1 MNKKIKFLFIIIV
14 IGILTGCAEIYPGIT
29 SEIKQV
35 ATGFKFTEGPAV
47 APNGDIYFTDIP
59 NNKIHI
65 WLAKGSLL
73 TYLENTGGANGL
85 LFDNNGNLLVCE
97 GGNRRLVSINPKTKR
112 KATILADNFK
122 NKKLNSP
129 NDLWIDPKGGIYF
142 TDPRYGKRKNLEQ
155 NGEHVYYLPPEGE
168 AIKRVID
175 DMVRPNGVVGT
186 FDGKKL
192 YVADHGGN
200 KIFSY
205 NINNNGTL
213 SDKKL
218 FTEEGSDGMA
228 LDKNGNLYITT
239 DAVLVYNP
247 EGKLLRRIE
256 VPERPSN
263 ICFGKNGKTV
273 FITART
279 SLYGKKIRKK
289 ND

>member
-1 MNKKIKFLFIIIV
+1 MNKKIKFLSIV
-14 IGILTGCAEIYPGIT
+14 IVAGIVAGCAGIYPGVT
-29 SEIKQV
+29 GEIKQV

-59 NNKIHI
+59 NNKIYV
-65 WLAKGSLL
+65 WSVKGSLS

-97 GGNRRLVSINPKTKR
+97 GGNRRLVSINPKTKT
-112 KATILADNFK
+112 TILADNF
-122 NKKLNSP
+122 NDKKLNSP
-129 NDLWIDPKGGIYF
+129 NDLWIDSKGGIYF
-142 TDPRYGKRKNLEQ
+142 TDPRYGKRNNLEQ
-155 NGEHVYYLPPEGE
+155 SGEHVYYLPPEGG
-168 AIKRVID
+168 AIKKVID
-175 DMVRPNGVVGT
+175 DMVRPNGIVGT
-186 FDGKKL
+186 ADGKKL
-192 YVADHGGN
+192 YVADHGGK

-205 NINNNGTL
+205 SINNNGTL
-213 SDKKL
+213 SGKKM
-218 FTEEGSDGMA
+218 FAEEESDGMA